1 MSEESL
7 RKFAASRLDPNIIE
21 NYFDFETLDV
31 ITDVPKRGN
40 RGSNGQQ
47 DRFGI

>member
-7 RKFAASRLDPNIIE
+7 RKFAANKLDPNIAE

-31 ITDVPKRGN
+31 ITDNPKRGK
-40 RGSNGQQ
+40 
-47 DRFGI
+47 